1 VIKIIV
7 QFFLLISLCGCEE
20 YIGNI
25 GDIVRANSMKE
36 VDHKI
41 RMFAKNWI
49 GDSVIIFDVDYTLT
63 APTIT
68 VYGVPVPIT
77 SEDLYTMRERL
88 EKQGM
93 PRIEVDKIAAA
104 TLFLPQTL
112 TDKDAVSVVNGL
124 NCIDGAKVFAMTA
137 TLSSDSIVK
146 IRDNTLLNKFGF
158 DFSRSSSATKIVF
171 ENFQEK
177 YGHKPLFLQGI
188 AYTNEESKGKI
199 LRALVA
205 AKLIKKKPSYV
216 VIVDDRINNI
226 RDVQKSVRE
235 IWEDTECLGIL
246 YSAPDN
252 ATRISQE
259 KLTAILM
266 ETKKLHENDF

>member
-1 VIKIIV
+1 M
-7 QFFLLISLCGCEE
+7 
-20 YIGNI
+20 GNT
-25 GDIVRANSMKE
+25 GDIVYVNSMME
-36 VDHKI
+36 ADQTI
-41 RMFAKNWI
+41 RRFAKNGI
-49 GDSVIIFDVDYTLT
+49 RNSVIIFDVDYTLT

-68 VYGVPVPIT
+68 VDGVPVPIT

-88 EKQGM
+88 EKQGI

-112 TDKDAVSVVNGL
+112 TDQDAVSVVNGL

-158 DFSRSSSATKIVF
+158 DFSRLSSAAKVVF
-171 ENFQEK
+171 ENFREK
-177 YGHKPLFLQGI
+177 YGRKPLFLRGI
-188 AYTNEESKGKI
+188 AYTNEESKGEI
-199 LRALVA
+199 LRMLVA

-226 RDVQKSVRE
+226 RDVQKSVRG
-235 IWEDTECLGIL
+235 IWKNTEFLGIL

-252 ATRISQE
+252 TTRISQE